1 MRALFQAE
9 GQYGFGKSLN
19 LVQKSEQELQ
29 WSPVDPLAQE
39 CCRSWKNIVDV
50 ILCTHNFDE
59 S

>member
-1 MRALFQAE
+1 M
-9 GQYGFGKSLN
+9 G
-19 LVQKSEQELQ
+19 LVSRWIWLKKSEQELQ

-50 ILCTHNFDE
+50 ILCTHNFDY